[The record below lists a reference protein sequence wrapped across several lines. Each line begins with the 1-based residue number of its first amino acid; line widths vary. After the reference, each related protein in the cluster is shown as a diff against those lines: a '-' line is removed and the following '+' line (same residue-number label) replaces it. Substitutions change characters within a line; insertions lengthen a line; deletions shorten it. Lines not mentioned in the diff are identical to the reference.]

1 MLSLHDP
8 EQFVELKKRLSA
20 MPFQSPP
27 AVVVGDSINALGV
40 VRSLGKERI
49 PVVWLTSN
57 PHSFVNWSRFSWLNV
72 SCNDVYYDGLTPTLI
87 RLGSIFPTRPV
98 MFLTH
103 DFQVKQVSSSHDQLS
118 PYYQFH
124 LPPDLL
130 VGQLLSKF
138 GFFELAQQL
147 NVPIPSTVRVSDTTE
162 LSSFIEAEG
171 KHGCWVVKPFE
182 KNDQFEDLFG
192 KAIRIEGEGQWSQF
206 KIGYEQLN
214 VPIIIQTWIS
224 GEDNQVCFCL
234 VVFDSDH
241 RCLLSFAGRKIRQF
255 KPQVGNTASAE
266 PFPRREICQLTEAF
280 FEKVSFTGIGSLEFK
295 YSVSRQQYIA
305 VEPTIGR
312 TNLQSE
318 IAPLNHCNLPAVYYF
333 DVLGNIQHRDQLIQK
348 GKGSKKKRAWVRF
361 HADLKSGLFYYKQ
374 SRLSLK
380 SWMAFYCRP
389 ISFSVF
395 RWDDPVPF
403 VMLVAKT
410 LVEKTKSQIAALLK
424 CMLGKSLARL
434 LFDHVKRSHS

>member
-8 EQFVELKKRLSA
+8 EQLFELKKRLSA
-20 MPFQSPP
+20 KPFLSPP

-40 VRSLGKERI
+40 VRSLGKEGI

-72 SCNDVYYDGLTPTLI
+72 SCNDVYYDGLIPALMS
-87 RLGSIFPTRPV
+87 LGSIFPTRPV
-98 MFLTH
+98 IFLTH
-103 DFQVKQVSSSHDQLS
+103 DFQVKQVSLSHDQLA

-130 VGQLLSKF
+130 VGQLISKL
-138 GFFELAQQL
+138 GFFELAQKVNL
-147 NVPIPSTVRVSDTTE
+147 PIPSTFRVSNTTE
-162 LSSFIEAEG
+162 LSSFIEEEG

-206 KIGYEQLN
+206 KVGYEQLN
-214 VPIIIQTWIS
+214 IPIIIQTWIT

-266 PFPRREICQLTEAF
+266 PFPRRKFCQLAEEF

-295 YSVSRQQYIA
+295 YSASRQQYIA

-318 IAPLNHCNLPAVYYF
+318 IAPLNNYNLPAVYYF
-333 DVLGNIQHRDQLIQK
+333 DVLGNIDHRDKLIQK
-348 GKGSKKKRAWVRF
+348 GKGSKKKRTWVRF

-374 SRLSLK
+374 RRLSFK
-380 SWMAFYCRP
+380 TWMKFYLRQ

-395 RWDDPVPF
+395 RFNDPLPF
-403 VMLVAKT
+403 VMLVAKA
-410 LVEKTKSQIAALLK
+410 LLGKIKGQIAALLK
-424 CMLGKSLARL
+424 FILGKSLARM
-434 LFDHVKRSHS
+434 LFDHLKKSHS